1 MDHLKRS
8 LLNCFVSM
16 SIDRVTD
23 KRSDD
28 NWIENALKKKSTY
41 FVPVWRSK
49 NLLTGNIKLSPVF
62 LGFDEIKKICGKNVS
77 PVLLGE
83 LNNKLYFA
91 IELPAVDSSIPE
103 KLKYPGQFQDLRL
116 AGSQLENNQA
126 SLLAYARAITYWH
139 RHNLFCTDCGSRTES
154 SEGGHQL
161 TCTNEK
167 CRKPVYPR
175 TDPAVIVLVTYQDR
189 CLLGRKQEWPK
200 GMYSTLAGFVEPGE
214 SIENAVVREVFEES
228 GIKTDEVV
236 YHSSQPWPFPSSVM
250 LGFTARAI
258 NDKIKIDNDELEDA
272 RWFSR
277 EDIFNSLKNQKI
289 HIPIKVSIA
298 YRLIETWFNLGTFGD
313 LKDIVNTSF

>member
-8 LLNCFVSM
+8 LLNCFVSI

-23 KRSDD
+23 KRSDE
-28 NWIENALKKKSTY
+28 NWIKNALEKKSTY

-49 NLLTGNIKLSPVF
+49 NLLTSKIKLSPVF
-62 LGFDEIKKICGKNVS
+62 LEFDEIKKICGENVS

-83 LNNKLYFA
+83 LNNELFFA
-91 IELPAVDSSIPE
+91 TELPAVDSSIPE
-103 KLKYPGQFQDLRL
+103 KLKISGQFQDLRL
-116 AGSQLENNQA
+116 TGAQLENNRA

-139 RHNLFCTDCGSRTES
+139 RHNLFCSDCGSSTIS
-154 SEGGHQL
+154 SQGGHQL

-175 TDPAVIVLVTYQDR
+175 TDPAVIVLVIYQDR
-189 CLLGRKQEWPK
+189 CLLGRKQEWPE
-200 GMYSTLAGFVEPGE
+200 GRYSTLAGFVEPGE

-228 GIKTDEVV
+228 GVKTDEVV

-277 EDIFNSLKNQKI
+277 EDILNSLKNQKI

-298 YRLIETWFNLGTFGD
+298 YRLIETWFNMGDFGD
-313 LKDIVNTSF
+313 LKDIVNINF